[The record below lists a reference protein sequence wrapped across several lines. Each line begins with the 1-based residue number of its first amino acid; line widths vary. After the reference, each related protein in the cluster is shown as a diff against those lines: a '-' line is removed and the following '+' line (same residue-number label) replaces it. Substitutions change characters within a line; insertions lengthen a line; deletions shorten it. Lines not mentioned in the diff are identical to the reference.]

1 MIQQF
6 LKDGRHYQI
15 LFLGTFLFYGT
26 FILGWETHW
35 DQLFAIF
42 SVALLTQFAGIKFLG
57 LPSNSWKS
65 ALITILGL
73 SLLLKTNH
81 WGISALAAFLSIAS
95 KFVFKVNGK
104 HIFNP
109 GNFGIIAV
117 ILLTKQ
123 AWISPGQWGSGAI
136 LLFLVGILGS
146 VVVYKV
152 NRLDTSFAFI
162 GTLIGLQVWR
172 NIIYQGWPFDY
183 IIQQFTNGSILL
195 FTFFMIT
202 DPVTTPSNRTAR
214 IIWSTLIAV
223 VSFYISNYYFVN
235 GAPVWVLFFL
245 SPLTPLF
252 DKVLKGARFQW
263 LEPEP
268 TKQPSH
274 SSI

>member
-1 MIQQF
+1 MIKNF

-15 LFLGTFLFYGT
+15 LFLGTFLLYGT
-26 FILGWETHW
+26 FVLRWETYW
-35 DQLFAIF
+35 SQLIAIF
-42 SVALLTQFAGIKFLG
+42 ATALITQFAGIKFLK
-57 LPSNSWKS
+57 LPSHSWKS
-65 ALITILGL
+65 ALITCLGL

-81 WGISALAAFLSIAS
+81 WGIAALAAFLAIAS

-162 GTLIGLQVWR
+162 CTLIALQVWR
-172 NIIYQGWPFDY
+172 NVIYQGWPFDY
-183 IIQQFTNGSILL
+183 IIQQFTNGSMLL

-202 DPVTTPSNRTAR
+202 DPVTTPNNRSAR

-223 VSFYISNYYFVN
+223 ISFYIGNYYFVN
-235 GAPVWVLFFL
+235 GAPVWILFFL
-245 SPLTPLF
+245 SPLTPFF
-252 DKVLKGARFQW
+252 DMVFKGSKFEWLKTTQQDH
-263 LEPEP
+263 LIHP
-268 TKQPSH
+268 TK
-274 SSI
+274 